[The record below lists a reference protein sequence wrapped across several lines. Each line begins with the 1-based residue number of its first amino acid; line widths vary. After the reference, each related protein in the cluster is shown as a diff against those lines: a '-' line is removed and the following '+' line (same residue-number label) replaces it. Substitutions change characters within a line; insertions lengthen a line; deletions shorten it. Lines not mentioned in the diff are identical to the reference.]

1 MFVFVFI
8 GMRERD
14 RALKGRNKEKSAFL
28 LLRLVSERGS
38 ARRREA
44 GREGGMCESNICL
57 SVV

>member
-1 MFVFVFI
+1 
-8 GMRERD
+8 MRERD

-44 GREGGMCESNICL
+44 GREGGRD
-57 SVV
+57 V